1 MQHFNLFELLINI
14 CYIEPFFAMKIAL
27 LAVKLYTNK
36 QAWKMKSH
44 LNCTQN
50 IKASVIFVKD
60 AQTCYN
66 KMFLQTEV
74 GWGWNAKTIDV
85 LLKRKMVRH

>member
-1 MQHFNLFELLINI
+1 
-14 CYIEPFFAMKIAL
+14 
-27 LAVKLYTNK
+27 
-36 QAWKMKSH
+36 MKSH

-50 IKASVIFVKD
+50 IKASVIFDNKD

-74 GWGWNAKTIDV
+74 GWG
-85 LLKRKMVRH
+85 